1 MKDKKKLLM
10 NFIFFSL
17 LFIGTYY
24 IIFKDQDIYSLVD
37 NLKHV
42 NLFYIF
48 IGFLLMLCFYLL
60 EAINVKNILKSF
72 GEKITLK
79 QTFNSTL
86 IGAFFSAITPASS
99 GGQPMQVYYLS
110 KKDGVKV
117 SHSTL
122 ALLIHLLGHQFSIVS
137 IGIICALLNPIIFE
151 TKLIYL
157 FIIGTLFNLIVLL
170 LYFILMS
177 GKSIGKNKGELKWPE
192 Y

>member
-10 NFIFFSL
+10 NFIFFSI
-17 LFIGTYY
+17 LFMGTYY
-24 IIFKDQDIYSLVD
+24 IIFKDQDIYSLID

-42 NLFYIF
+42 NLVYIF

-110 KKDGVKV
+110 KRDGVKV

-137 IGIICALLNPIIFE
+137 IGIICAILNPIIFE
-151 TKLIYL
+151 TK
-157 FIIGTLFNLIVLL
+157 
-170 LYFILMS
+170 
-177 GKSIGKNKGELKWPE
+177 
-192 Y
+192 

>member
-60 EAINVKNILKSF
+60 EAINVKNILTSHLP
-72 GEKITLK
+72 LK
-79 QTFNSTL
+79 
-86 IGAFFSAITPASS
+86 A
-99 GGQPMQVYYLS
+99 
-110 KKDGVKV
+110 
-117 SHSTL
+117 
-122 ALLIHLLGHQFSIVS
+122 
-137 IGIICALLNPIIFE
+137 
-151 TKLIYL
+151 
-157 FIIGTLFNLIVLL
+157 
-170 LYFILMS
+170 
-177 GKSIGKNKGELKWPE
+177 W
-192 Y
+192 

>member
-79 QTFNSTL
+79 QTF
-86 IGAFFSAITPASS
+86 P
-99 GGQPMQVYYLS
+99 
-110 KKDGVKV
+110 
-117 SHSTL
+117 
-122 ALLIHLLGHQFSIVS
+122 
-137 IGIICALLNPIIFE
+137 
-151 TKLIYL
+151 
-157 FIIGTLFNLIVLL
+157 
-170 LYFILMS
+170 
-177 GKSIGKNKGELKWPE
+177 
-192 Y
+192 